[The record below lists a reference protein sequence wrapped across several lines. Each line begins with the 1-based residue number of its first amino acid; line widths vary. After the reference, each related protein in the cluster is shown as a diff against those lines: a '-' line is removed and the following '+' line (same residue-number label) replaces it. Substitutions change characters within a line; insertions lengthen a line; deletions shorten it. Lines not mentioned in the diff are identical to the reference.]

1 MHATQYWVWS
11 FVVLTPID
19 LLLVH
24 EMKVVAITSRC
35 VFLANMIYNL
45 LCSDMLY
52 LINNKFLAW
61 KFSCMPQK
69 DLLILI
75 TTAIQQFPSTTYEM
89 LQ

>member
-1 MHATQYWVWS
+1 MHATRYWVQS

-35 VFLANMIYNL
+35 VFLANMIYL
-45 LCSDMLY
+45 LCHDMLC
-52 LINNKFLAW
+52 LINKKNLAW

-69 DLLILI
+69 DLSILM